1 MKKAGWTAVK
11 MTKAKLKR
19 GYDERGRR
27 VFRDSDGK
35 IKRIMFEVLMVV
47 LLLGPIVVAVYTKL
61 Q

>member
-1 MKKAGWTAVK
+1 MIKV
-11 MTKAKLKR
+11 KLKR